1 MQIVSLTLIWY
12 WFDLGHWV
20 ELAIYLFKVLCML
33 LFANIIDA
41 TITYFPFYV
50 FAFEHLFLE
59 PFNDTDLYYL
69 CFYVNSQLLLFFLV
83 SDPCIIIKW
92 PHYSLIYKTNFV
104 FSLIHL
110 VFNPFIHPFIHP
122 STESPHPHSLLLECL
137 LSSLCF
143 SPFLSPTN
151 TRHTTRHDTTPL
163 RLLRLLH
170 LLRPFP
176 T

>member
-1 MQIVSLTLIWY
+1 MIIHMQIVSFTLIWY

-33 LFANIIDA
+33 LFAYIIDA
-41 TITYFPFYV
+41 TITYVPFYV

-122 STESPHPHSLLLECL
+122 STESPTLITASRVFVSLP
-137 LSSLCF
+137 S
-143 SPFLSPTN
+143 FL
-151 TRHTTRHDTTPL
+151 
-163 RLLRLLH
+163 
-170 LLRPFP
+170 
-176 T
+176 